1 MTIGLLIHEIGFNDS
16 FYIEM
21 SLKTETAHHFADHII
36 SSDKKAFRK
45 EGWPD
50 NEIQTSF
57 ESLMSI
63 KNIEDF
69 VLDDE
74 LSNLNIHVFKILNK
88 TIALFCM

>member
-1 MTIGLLIHEIGFNDS
+1 MTIGLLIHGIGFNDS
-16 FYIEM
+16 FEM

-57 ESLMSI
+57 ESLMYI

-69 VLDDE
+69 VLDDK
-74 LSNLNIHVFKILNK
+74 LSNLNILYMFLRS
-88 TIALFCM
+88 